1 MAFTTASARA
11 YVVRSETDPM
21 AAASV
26 GVGCALAH
34 GHAARVCPATFIGA
48 SRALRELV
56 EFIGR
61 VAPTRASV
69 AISGE
74 SGTGKEMV
82 ARSLHGLSTRHD
94 KRFVAVNCAS
104 IAPTL
109 MESEMF
115 GHERGAFTGADQRRP
130 GVFEMAHGG
139 TLFLD
144 EVGEIPL
151 ELQAKL
157 LRVLEEN
164 QLRRVGGQQDVEV
177 DVRLVSA
184 TNKDLKA
191 AVQRHEFREDLFF
204 RLNVIQIPLTP
215 LRERPEDVA
224 PLVHHF
230 VAHYAAQTQRR
241 VPEVCHE
248 AIASLSRYPWPGNV
262 RELKNAVERAVI
274 LCDGGRI
281 GLEHLPPD
289 IAGRSATGGTFQ
301 LPYGLTLEEV
311 ERAYILHA
319 LSRSAG
325 SRSELAHSLGVS
337 EKTLYNKLRRYAGAT
352 HGSAEDSALLE

>member
-1 MAFTTASARA
+1 MALSVVHEFERGHSAVPPVA
-11 YVVRSETDPM
+11 P
-21 AAASV
+21 
-26 GVGCALAH
+26 
-34 GHAARVCPATFIGA
+34 FIGDSA
-48 SRALRELV
+48 ALRELV
-56 EFIGR
+56 DFIGR

-82 ARSLHGLSTRHD
+82 ARSLHGLSTRRD

-104 IAPTL
+104 IAPSL

-164 QLRRVGGQQDVEV
+164 QLRRVGGQQDVGV

-204 RLNVIQIPLTP
+204 RLNVIQIPLPP
-215 LRERPEDVA
+215 LRARPEDVA

-230 VAHYAAQTQRR
+230 VAHYAAESHRR
-241 VPEVCHE
+241 VPEVCRE
-248 AIASLSRYPWPGNV
+248 ALAAMTRYPWPGNV
-262 RELKNAVERAVI
+262 RELKNAIERAVI
-274 LCDGGRI
+274 LCDTGRI
-281 GLEHLPPD
+281 GLEHLPPE
-289 IAGRSATGGTFQ
+289 IAARSSMRDTFQ
-301 LPYGLTLEEV
+301 VPYGLTLEAV

-325 SRSELAHSLGVS
+325 GRADLAHSLGVS
-337 EKTLYNKLRRYAGAT
+337 EKTLYNKLRRYAGAD
-352 HGSAEDSALLE
+352 HAGAAHPAGDDEEPLGAQSA